1 MHTMA
6 HLDTHPVLVLTTIP
20 ASAPPDRLARLIVSE
35 RLGACV
41 NVLPSMRSLYRWEG
55 AIEDAAER
63 QLVIKTSRDRLA
75 ALEARV
81 RAEHP
86 YAVPEFLVLPVEGGS
101 EAYLAWVC
109 GETRPTGGESR

>member
-1 MHTMA
+1 MA
-6 HLDTHPVLVLTTIP
+6 HLDTAPVLVLTTIP

-55 AIEDAAER
+55 GIEDAAER
-63 QLVIKTSRDRLA
+63 QLVIKTSRDRLG

-101 EAYLAWVC
+101 EAYLDWLR
-109 GETRPTGGESR
+109 GETRPTAGEP